1 MRTTL
6 ALGLAF
12 VLAAP
17 CLGDDGDD
25 TLNFYLS
32 RSDLVV
38 RGEIVSHPVGLVLE
52 SAVVNYICDVRIAE
66 VFKGKGPGTDT
77 IAVTIVRF
85 ELEEGDMLPDLKKG
99 GQGVLFL
106 KAADAGA
113 TPAWRTADV
122 WFGFQRPAPWMV
134 RSLKRLAEE
143 AAAKAKR

>member
-6 ALGLAF
+6 ALGLAV

-38 RGEIVSHPVGLVLE
+38 RGEIVSHPVGFVWQ
-52 SAVVNYICDVRIAE
+52 AGVANYTCDFRIAE
-66 VFKGKGPGTDT
+66 VLKGKGPGTDT
-77 IAVTIVRF
+77 IAVMIVRF
-85 ELEEGDMLPDLKKG
+85 ELEEGDGLPDLKKG
-99 GQGVLFL
+99 GKGVLFL
-106 KAADAGA
+106 KAADGGA

-134 RSLKRLAEE
+134 GSLKRLAEE
-143 AAAKAKR
+143 AEAKARR